1 MPSQSNP
8 RKTCDGRCVSVL
20 RTTKPLGLAV
30 IARLRLARVPLG
42 PVAETIP
49 RQAVEF
55 VVPAGV
61 AWSWPRLSPW
71 TTCVPACRTRW
82 PASCPAQSVPGRR
95 WLVAPWAC
103 SAPATDPGALYEAVA
118 AELQRH
124 AAVPTPAGVRP

>member
-8 RKTCDGRCVSVL
+8 RKTCDGPCANVL

-30 IARLRLARVPLG
+30 LDRLRQSRVLLG

-55 VVPAGV
+55 VVPAG
-61 AWSWPRLSPW
+61 ARPWPKLPPW
-71 TTCVPACRTRW
+71 TTFVPACRTRW
-82 PASCPAQSVPGRR
+82 PASGPAGSVPGRR

-103 SAPATDPGALYEAVA
+103 SAQATDPGALYEAVA
-118 AELQRH
+118 AELRQH
-124 AAVPTPAGVRP
+124 AAVPAPAEVCS